1 MCLCKLY
8 ILFFQRIPR
17 DVTAIR
23 NCDRAIAR
31 VPKTSDQRS
40 YKIVTLRRSN
50 HYFPSALSMLPERSS
65 RNASP
70 LRPGFVSTTS
80 YQIDNPSVADDL
92 HPTIQAGRVA
102 VITGAANGIGRAA
115 AIELAKY

>member
-1 MCLCKLY
+1 
-8 ILFFQRIPR
+8 
-17 DVTAIR
+17 
-23 NCDRAIAR
+23 
-31 VPKTSDQRS
+31 
-40 YKIVTLRRSN
+40 
-50 HYFPSALSMLPERSS
+50 MLPERSS

-70 LRPGFVSTTS
+70 AARPGFVSTTS

-115 AIELAKY
+115 AIELAKYTLSQTLPATSLIVSEI